1 MTMAQVEVSFGDHIV
16 FNVGNRQQAG
26 HVAAAA
32 QGVASALN
40 GSYEIKV
47 DVDLLRQIPP
57 VSPEDVRAQYPVE
70 EVTLEQDE
78 D

>member
-1 MTMAQVEVSFGDHIV
+1 MAQVELGFGDHIV

-26 HVAAAA
+26 HIAGAA
-32 QGVASALN
+32 QGIANSLN
-40 GSYEIKV
+40 GTFEIKV

-70 EVTLEQDE
+70 EVTREQDE